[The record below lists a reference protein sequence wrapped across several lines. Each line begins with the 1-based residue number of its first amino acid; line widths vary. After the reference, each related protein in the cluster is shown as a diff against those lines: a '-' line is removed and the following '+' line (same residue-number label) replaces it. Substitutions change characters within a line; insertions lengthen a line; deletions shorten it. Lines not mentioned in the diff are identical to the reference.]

1 MRNVL
6 SKNLKKNNMKL
17 KKNLIIYLTMT
28 SSIIYSQ
35 TDIIAYKSHSGTK
48 TKHKIISDDNFGGP
62 QFSHGFLIDTIRRL
76 NDSIVLTIG
85 KYGIDSLCHHPYLND
100 TNVSIETLQNL
111 YEPRI
116 KFVGFEKNN
125 KIIEKQ
131 KPTKND
137 FNWLLGLILTL
148 SFTSSVFVKR
158 KKGI

>member
-1 MRNVL
+1 M
-6 SKNLKKNNMKL
+6 KIKKT
-17 KKNLIIYLTMT
+17 LIICLTMT

-35 TDIIAYKSHSGTK
+35 TDIIAHKSHSGIK
-48 TKHKIISDDNFGGP
+48 TKQQIISEDNFGGP

-131 KPTKND
+131 KPNKND
-137 FNWLLGLILTL
+137 LNWILVIILTL
-148 SFTSSVFVKR
+148 SFISIHLC
-158 KKGI
+158 KKNLIQ